1 MQKSDVFHKKKCR
14 LCDSQELKTVYNLNP
29 QPIGDDY
36 VKNKNKKQKLYP
48 LNLNLCSECKFVQLS
63 HVLNPEIVYG
73 KYLYVTQT
81 SSGLPEHFKNLVNHL
96 FKKKIIKK
104 HSQVLEI
111 GSNDGTLLNF
121 IESYGCKVLGVDPAK
136 DLAQKTK
143 FQTIVGKF
151 DNKLSNN
158 INKKYGSQDLIIA
171 NNVIANIDDLKS
183 VFKGISSLLKPNGHF
198 VMETFSL
205 KGVIQKNLLDNI
217 YHEHLSYFTINSL
230 IKFSKKF
237 GLNIYSA
244 DHIKV
249 KGGSIRF
256 IFSKEKRKIDKKSLL
271 KSISIE
277 KKLGLGLPSSFA
289 NLKKKNN
296 FLKKQ
301 ILSFIKLQRKKN
313 GKFVGYGASIGTT
326 TLIYEFG
333 LGNMID
339 NLFDDEKRRH
349 NLYSPGYKIKV
360 LSPKKIKTMKKNF
373 FIIVFAWRYANII
386 LKKSKKYIKSNDIFV
401 LPLPKFK
408 VLKK

>member
-14 LCDSQELKTVYNLNP
+14 LCDSKKLNTVYNLNS

-81 SSGLPEHFKNLVNHL
+81 SSGLPEHFKDLVNHL

-104 HSQVLEI
+104 DSQVLEI

-136 DLAQKTK
+136 DLAKRNK

-151 DNKLSNN
+151 DNKLSMKINN
-158 INKKYGSQDLIIA
+158 KHGSQDLIIA

-205 KGVIQKNLLDNI
+205 KGVIEKNLLDNI

-230 IKFSKKF
+230 IKFAKKF

-256 IFSKEKRKIDKKSLL
+256 IFSKEKKKINKKLLL
-271 KSISIE
+271 KNISIE
-277 KKLGLGLPSSFA
+277 KKLGLGLPSSFTK
-289 NLKKKNN
+289 LKKKNN
-296 FLKKQ
+296 FLKKK
-301 ILSFIKLQRKKN
+301 ILSFIELKRKKN
-313 GKFVGYGASIGTT
+313 EKFVGYGASIGTT

-360 LSPKKIKTMKKNF
+360 LSPKKIKNMKNF
-373 FIIVFAWRYANII
+373 FIIIFAWRYANII
-386 LKKSKKYIKSNDIFV
+386 LKRSKKYIKRNDIFI

-408 VLKK
+408 VLRK